1 VAKILQLSPHVA
13 DLIAAGEVVERP
25 GSVVKE
31 LVENAIDAGASR
43 ITVEIQGGGMSLIR
57 ITDDGCGMDRQD
69 AQTAFLRHATS
80 KLRREEDLAAIG
92 TLGFRGEAL
101 AAISSVS
108 RISLLTRTADSD
120 EGTSITLEGGVITAV
135 DPAGCPKG
143 TTIVVRDL
151 FFNTPARMKFMK
163 SDVAEAANVA
173 GIVQRQ
179 AIAHPE
185 IAFRFL
191 KDNQEQLSTAGDGQ
205 LTSAIYAVLGRQAAR
220 EMIPVDSRWEKTA
233 VRGFVSLPTA
243 TRGNRG
249 GQLFFVNGRHV
260 RSKTMT
266 AALEEAYRNQMMS
279 GRFPSCVLNIEV
291 PLEFVDVNVH
301 PAKTE
306 VRFLSEK
313 SIFDSIHYG
322 VLSALGKA
330 SGRKDVTFPKQQ
342 TAAPGKPA
350 APQPAPKAHAAP
362 KQETFRQMSA
372 ADYRAMAAAMG
383 KPVTPSP
390 AAVQALLKP
399 EAPKSE
405 PAKPE
410 SAGQAVLRSDIRLPE
425 TKTAEKPL
433 PVYTPIR
440 AETPKPAETPKTA
453 EISKTP
459 EMIHKPVEI
468 SAEKPTEPKKSIVPS
483 TPPEP
488 QQETIPLQQAPAYRV
503 VGEVLD
509 SYIIVEE
516 GDAVLFLDKH
526 AAHERILFEKLKKQE
541 SRPMPQLLLSPIA
554 ADLDREDAAILLEH
568 RSLLSECGWELED
581 FGDQTVLIR
590 AVPDDTAPED
600 AEATLAA
607 LASDLQRGKRLDPD
621 ALRDELLHTIACK
634 AAIKAGWHTEPAE
647 RDALIRE
654 VMSRDDLKYCPHGR
668 PICIRMTDSALRRQF
683 KRS

>member
-1 VAKILQLSPHVA
+1 MAKILQLSPHIA

-31 LVENAIDAGASR
+31 LVENAIDAGATR
-43 ITVEIQGGGMSLIR
+43 ITVEIRNGGMSMIR

-108 RISLLTRTADSD
+108 RINLLTCTEGSA
-120 EGTSITLEGGVITAV
+120 EGTALTLEGGVITAC

-151 FFNTPARMKFMK
+151 FYNTPARLKFMK

-173 GIVQRQ
+173 GVVQRQ
-179 AIAHPE
+179 AISHPE

-205 LTSAIYAVLGRQAAR
+205 LSSAVYAVLGRQAAK

-233 VRGFVSLPTA
+233 VRGYVSLPTA
-243 TRGNRG
+243 SRGNRS

-313 SIFDSIHYG
+313 SIFDCIHYG

-342 TAAPGKPA
+342 PA
-350 APQPAPKAHAAP
+350 APQPAAKPAAAPQPTAKAAP
-362 KQETFRQMSA
+362 KKEFFRQMSA

-390 AAVQALLKP
+390 AAVEALLKP
-399 EAPKSE
+399 QPAQPKEAPQEKALHAE
-405 PAKPE
+405 
-410 SAGQAVLRSDIRLPE
+410 IRLPE
-425 TKTAEKPL
+425 TKREEKPL
-433 PVYTPIR
+433 PVYRPIR
-440 AETPKPAETPKTA
+440 VEQPAK
-453 EISKTP
+453 
-459 EMIHKPVEI
+459 
-468 SAEKPTEPKKSIVPS
+468 TEPQPEPGKEAPQAAPVLAEAGSAQTEAVPV
-483 TPPEP
+483 PPEAE
-488 QQETIPLQQAPAYRV
+488 QKELPLAAAPAYRV

-516 GDAVLFLDKH
+516 GDAILFIDKH

-541 SRPMPQLLLSPIA
+541 SRPMPQLLLSPMP
-554 ADLDREDAAILLEH
+554 ADLEREDAVLLLEH
-568 RSLLSECGWELED
+568 AALLAECGWELED

-590 AVPDDTAPED
+590 AVPDDIDPED
-600 AEATLAA
+600 AAATLASMA
-607 LASDLQRGKRLDPD
+607 AELQKGKRLDPD

-654 VMSRDDLKYCPHGR
+654 VMSREDLKYCPHGR
-668 PICIRMTDSALRRQF
+668 PICIRMTDAALRRQF

>member
-1 VAKILQLSPHVA
+1 MAKILQLSPHVA

-43 ITVEIQGGGMSLIR
+43 ITVEIRNGGMSLIR

-120 EGTSITLEGGVITAV
+120 EGTSITLEGGTITAV

-151 FFNTPARMKFMK
+151 FFNTPARLKFMK
-163 SDVAEAANVA
+163 SDIAEAANVA
-173 GIVQRQ
+173 AIVQRQ

-220 EMIPVDSRWEKTA
+220 EMIPVESRWEKTA

-249 GQLFFVNGRHV
+249 GQLFFVNGRYV

-279 GRFPSCVLNIEV
+279 GRFPTCVLNIEV

-330 SGRKDVTFPKQQ
+330 SGKKDVTFPKQQ
-342 TAAPGKPA
+342 PTAPVKPS
-350 APQPAPKAHAAP
+350 APQPAPKAHTAP

-399 EAPKSE
+399 EAPKPEPPKSE
-405 PAKPE
+405 P
-410 SAGQAVLRSDIRLPE
+410 GQAVLHSDIRLPE

-440 AETPKPAETPKTA
+440 VEPPKAAEVP
-453 EISKTP
+453 KTP
-459 EMIHKPVEI
+459 EVSPKAVEI
-468 SAEKPTEPKKSIVPS
+468 SAEQPKEPERPVESPIQ
-483 TPPEP
+483 PEMR
-488 QQETIPLQQAPAYRV
+488 QETLPLQEAPAYRV

-541 SRPMPQLLLSPIA
+541 SRPMPQLLLSPMA

-590 AVPDDTAPED
+590 AVPDDTDPGD

-607 LASDLQRGKRLDPD
+607 LASELQKGKRLDPD

>member
-1 VAKILQLSPHVA
+1 MARILQLSPHVA

-31 LVENAIDAGASR
+31 LVENAIDAGAKH
-43 ITVEIQGGGMSLIR
+43 ITVEIQNGGMTLIR

-108 RISLLTRTADSD
+108 RINLLTRTAQCS
-120 EGTSITLEGGVITAV
+120 EGTSLTLEGGVITAC
-135 DPAGCPKG
+135 DPAGCPVG

-151 FFNTPARMKFMK
+151 FFNTPARLKFMK

-185 IAFRFL
+185 IAFRYL

-205 LTSAIYAVLGRQAAR
+205 LTSAIYAVLGRQAAK
-220 EMIPVDSRWEKTA
+220 EMIPVESRWEKTA

-330 SGRKDVTFPKQQ
+330 SGKKDVTFPKQQ
-342 TAAPGKPA
+342 TAAPAKPA
-350 APQPAPKAHAAP
+350 APQISPKAHTAP

-390 AAVQALLKP
+390 AAVQALLKK
-399 EAPKSE
+399 EAPKAEPPKSE
-405 PAKPE
+405 P
-410 SAGQAVLRSDIRLPE
+410 GQAVLRSDIRLPE
-425 TKTAEKPL
+425 TKAAEKPL

-440 AETPKPAETPKTA
+440 VEQPKPAEESKPAEVPKA
-453 EISKTP
+453 P
-459 EMIHKPVEI
+459 EVIRKSVEI
-468 SAEKPTEPKKSIVPS
+468 SAPKSEEPVKPIDLPLQ
-483 TPPEP
+483 PEP
-488 QQETIPLQQAPAYRV
+488 QQETLPLQQAPAYRV

-568 RSLLSECGWELED
+568 RGLLSECGWELED

-590 AVPDDTAPED
+590 AVPDDTDPGD

-607 LASDLQRGKRLDPD
+607 LASELQRGKRLDPD